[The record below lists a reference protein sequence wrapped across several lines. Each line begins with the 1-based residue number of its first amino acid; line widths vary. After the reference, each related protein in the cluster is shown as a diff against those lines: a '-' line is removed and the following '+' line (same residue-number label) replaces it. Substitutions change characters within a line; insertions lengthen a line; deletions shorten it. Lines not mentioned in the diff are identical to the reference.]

1 LLPVTTNCGSNGASC
16 GVKTSRGGT
25 SLAPITYI
33 SDQTGAAKILA
44 PGASAAWYNSGDY
57 VRIIGF
63 EIQGSSSSNFGI
75 FSEAAFGQMISNHIH
90 DIPVT
95 NGCAT
100 GNAGAGIFF
109 GYLSNAHD
117 NDAIGNRIHDIGPR
131 LANGLPQTSYCQGM
145 ANGLVYDQPRGNIQ
159 NNIIYAVDSWAIN
172 TWHMASNLQISH
184 NLLFNNGNVTDTG
197 APAGGAIYIS
207 GEVSVSVHDH
217 STVSNNI
224 IRNNSGKGINEYVSV
239 GPGNLYL
246 NNLMFSNTKD
256 FDLVSGAT
264 PSGTL
269 TADPLMVGF
278 AMDGTGDY
286 RLTATSPAINA
297 GSLSCAPPSSS
308 CIPSTDILGVLRPI
322 GGALDIGPY
331 EWHP

>member
-1 LLPVTTNCGSNGASC
+1 
-16 GVKTSRGGT
+16 
-25 SLAPITYI
+25 
-33 SDQTGAAKILA
+33 
-44 PGASAAWYNSGDY
+44 
-57 VRIIGF
+57 
-63 EIQGSSSSNFGI
+63 
-75 FSEAAFGQMISNHIH
+75 
-90 DIPVT
+90 
-95 NGCAT
+95 
-100 GNAGAGIFF
+100 
-109 GYLSNAHD
+109 
-117 NDAIGNRIHDIGPR
+117 
-131 LANGLPQTSYCQGM
+131 M